1 MTCYPLMHRTLILA
15 EQLISRPSVTPLD
28 GDCQKFIAERLAPL
42 GFVCETVESGPADFR
57 VINLWAKRA
66 SEASNKPVTGVFT
79 ASTAIENIAKHS
91 TSNPKNSKLLVFA
104 GHTDVVPTGPL
115 EKWTSNP
122 FVPSHRDGKLY
133 GRGASDMK
141 TSIAAFV
148 VAVEEFLKNNPNP
161 ALSLAFLL
169 TSDEEGPSVDGTAIM
184 CDWLTKRGEKLDYC
198 IVGEPTSVERTGDMI
213 KNGRRGTMSGKLT
226 IKGIQGHIAYPHLAE
241 NPIHKFAPAL
251 ANLVNVEWDKGNEF
265 FPATTWQISNIHSG
279 TGVSNVIPG
288 HAVIDFNF
296 RFSTESTPESLQNR
310 LIDVLN
316 ATGLQAGKDFDLQWT
331 IGGLPFL
338 TRPGELV
345 HAVQAAIRAET
356 GLETQLSTTGGT
368 SDGRF
373 IAKICEQVIEC
384 GPPNATIH
392 KIDEH
397 IVVADIEPLKN
408 IYRRTMEN
416 LEAGLTSR

>member
-1 MTCYPLMHRTLILA
+1 MHRTLILA

-28 GDCQKFIAERLAPL
+28 GDCQKLITERLTPL
-42 GFVCETVESGPADFR
+42 GFVCETVESGPVDFR
-57 VINLWAKRA
+57 VVNLWAKRTAA
-66 SEASNKPVTGVFT
+66 SAFT
-79 ASTAIENIAKHS
+79 ASTAINDIANNDSK
-91 TSNPKNSKLLVFA
+91 SKLLVFA

-115 EKWTSNP
+115 DQWTSNP
-122 FVPSHRDGKLY
+122 FVPSHRDGKLF

-148 VAVEEFLKNNPNP
+148 VAVEEFLKSNPNP
-161 ALSLAFLL
+161 LLSLAFLL
-169 TSDEEGPSVDGTAIM
+169 TSDEEGPSVDGTVIM
-184 CDWLTKRGEKLDYC
+184 CDWLCRRGEKLDYC
-198 IVGEPTSVERTGDMI
+198 IVGEPTSVEKTGDMI

-226 IKGIQGHIAYPHLAE
+226 VKGVQGHIAYPHLAE
-241 NPIHKFAPAL
+241 NPIHKFAPAM
-251 ANLVNVEWDKGNEF
+251 AALVNVEWDKGNEY
-265 FPATTWQISNIHSG
+265 FPATTWQISNIHGG
-279 TGVSNVIPG
+279 TGASNVIPG

-310 LIDVLN
+310 LVDVL
-316 ATGLQAGKDFDLQWT
+316 ASTGLQPEKDFDLQWT
-331 IGGLPFL
+331 VGGLPFL

-408 IYRRTMEN
+408 IYRKTMEN
-416 LEAGLTSR
+416 LEAALQAKL